1 MQRRLT
7 CCAGR
12 DCAVHG
18 FRVARPLY
26 WSDEGCCASAGCP
39 CSRSFRRCTSR
50 QSQVSACP
58 LAALPNGLPPETVFL
73 AVVDPGVGAGTRPR
87 RTKARALMTRTNT
100 SNIVQIDR
108 LARFWQRRAMGPAT
122 SAKKDAITTGENAAT
137 RRSCGRRCSQ
147 AAYCWRTACPR
158 ARAFRRIS
166 ARWRLRPSAPRAPPC
181 SRREPTPPMS
191 HHVRNSLE
199 VDHGVKR

>member
-108 LARFWQRRAMGPAT
+108 LARFWRGVQWARRLQLEGRHNYRRKRSYSPIVRTTLLSGRVLLEDSLSSCASISSYFGTVAT
-122 SAKKDAITTGENAAT
+122 SPFGTTCT
-137 RRSCGRRCSQ
+137 
-147 AAYCWRTACPR
+147 T
-158 ARAFRRIS
+158 
-166 ARWRLRPSAPRAPPC
+166 L
-181 SRREPTPPMS
+181 
-191 HHVRNSLE
+191 
-199 VDHGVKR
+199 